1 MYNKIECEFK
11 EKSKYRKIQITYIV
25 TIVIYIFL
33 TCVTV
38 FGILFKFQP
47 NIFIEQ
53 IDNKFVYIF
62 LSEIISI
69 LFFYIMIY
77 IYMAI
82 MTRKN
87 ENFSFLSAISDH
99 KMIIN
104 LFWEQIY
111 QKDIKILVKIL
122 KDNSINT
129 RPKTL
134 EAIRHY
140 QTLIPRNLEI
150 TSQVVS
156 VIAIAI
162 SLIALIFDDKIFYS
176 AENLAIV
183 LVFIILIIIL
193 YLAFRSYNKILLKM
207 FGKSEFYKRL
217 ELTLSEIYMR
227 SLIK

>member
-1 MYNKIECEFK
+1 MLAEKLKQIEVIIDDK
-11 EKSKYRKIQITYIV
+11 EKYDQVVILIQEMEEVERDYRAKRQADGIAAARERGGKFGRPQKPLPRNFKKIYE
-25 TIVIYIFL
+25 
-33 TCVTV
+33 C
-38 FGILFKFQP
+38 
-47 NIFIEQ
+47 
-53 IDNKFVYIF
+53 
-62 LSEIISI
+62 
-69 LFFYIMIY
+69 
-77 IYMAI
+77 
-82 MTRKN
+82 
-87 ENFSFLSAISDH
+87 
-99 KMIIN
+99 
-104 LFWEQIY
+104 Y

-150 TSQVVS
+150 TSQVIS

-176 AENLAIV
+176 AENLAIA
-183 LVFIILIIIL
+183 LVFFILIIIL

-207 FGKSEFYKRL
+207 FGKYEFYKRL
-217 ELTLSEIYMR
+217 ELTLSDIYMR